1 MPFFHFL
8 GPPAFIV
15 LEVSFWLRFLLPR
28 FAYIEWANAM
38 VPPTSFLGGGAA
50 RGVRLDLPP
59 GPGLMRKEWTHG
71 RTGTA
76 AQRPWFDS

>member
-1 MPFFHFL
+1 VPFFHFL

-38 VPPTSFLGGGAA
+38 VPPTSFLGGRCGAGRETGSSA
-50 RGVRLDLPP
+50 
-59 GPGLMRKEWTHG
+59 GPWAHAKGMDAWQNRDCSTKALV
-71 RTGTA
+71 
-76 AQRPWFDS
+76 